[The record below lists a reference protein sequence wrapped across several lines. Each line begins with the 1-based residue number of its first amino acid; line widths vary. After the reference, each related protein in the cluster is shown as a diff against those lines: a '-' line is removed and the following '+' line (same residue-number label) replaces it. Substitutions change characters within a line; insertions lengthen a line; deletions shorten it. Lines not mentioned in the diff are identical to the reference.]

1 MTITNQTIN
10 VQADFETDILKLV
23 GNAVIDQTGKITS
36 FSGSVYKKSGEQTV
50 YAGSFNSV
58 QNLSITLDNRDDS
71 GLLGDIADA
80 TMAFIAELEKQFLQ
94 GEQV

>member
-36 FSGSVYKKSGEQTV
+36 FSGSVYKKSGEQMV

-71 GLLGDIADA
+71 ELLGDIADA